1 MCGLITIQEQLLKQA
16 EVDKL
21 FLLLKKNYNS
31 LEAEDDDSLP
41 WTASL
46 TPYDPNLS
54 LIWPKEFLNLVIEL
68 SAINYIPRDK
78 SDDIWDIK
86 SL

>member
-21 FLLLKKNYNS
+21 FLLLKKHYNS

-41 WTASL
+41 
-46 TPYDPNLS
+46 
-54 LIWPKEFLNLVIEL
+54 
-68 SAINYIPRDK
+68 
-78 SDDIWDIK
+78 
-86 SL
+86 